1 MTHWFP
7 IGTDTLVD
15 METIYLPDA
24 EFVIFIRSI
33 PWSRKELKSIDG
45 HMRWIVKDEDGTQ
58 RIVRPESAKP
68 KDV

>member
-1 MTHWFP
+1 
-7 IGTDTLVD
+7 